1 MIFLANHLI
10 YHTMGLAMALVG
22 LWNGP
27 HTWCHWLCVVPY
39 ADAGQRD
46 GPTCWSWC
54 VGRGASNF
62 MGFLLVYI
70 YILVISKWAKY
81 PGGAPP
87 LILTDPIS
95 MADFLLNCL
104 GPPRIWLDI
113 MTRHG
118 QGRAWR
124 FVASDGWYGSYNLR
138 QGTLRDAQSHDNHM
152 NSYRGVTLLV
162 DSPKYT

>member
-1 MIFLANHLI
+1 
-10 YHTMGLAMALVG
+10 
-22 LWNGP
+22 
-27 HTWCHWLCVVPY
+27 
-39 ADAGQRD
+39 
-46 GPTCWSWC
+46 
-54 VGRGASNF
+54 
-62 MGFLLVYI
+62 
-70 YILVISKWAKY
+70 
-81 PGGAPP
+81 
-87 LILTDPIS
+87 

>member
-70 YILVISKWAKY
+70 YISDQQMGKISRWCPSPYFNWSNFYGWFPSELPWTSQDLAGY
-81 PGGAPP
+81 H
-87 LILTDPIS
+87 DE
-95 MADFLLNCL
+95 
-104 GPPRIWLDI
+104 
-113 MTRHG
+113 TR
-118 QGRAWR
+118 
-124 FVASDGWYGSYNLR
+124 SR
-138 QGTLRDAQSHDNHM
+138 QGLEVCGQWWVIWKLQLEARDAAGCSVTRQS
-152 NSYRGVTLLV
+152 YE
-162 DSPKYT
+162 